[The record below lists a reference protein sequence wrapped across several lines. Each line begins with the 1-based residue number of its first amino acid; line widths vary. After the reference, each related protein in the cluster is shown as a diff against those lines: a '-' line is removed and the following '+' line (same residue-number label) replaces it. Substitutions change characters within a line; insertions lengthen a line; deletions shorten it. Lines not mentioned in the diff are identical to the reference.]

1 MSWKSVVL
9 QASLLIGASAS
20 AFKRLDSRQADGV
33 TWGDC
38 EFEAP
43 GLQCA
48 NLTVPLDYTE
58 PESNA
63 TLALQLLRVPAVAEQ
78 KKGSI
83 LFNFGGPGFASRG
96 TLAALAARFLALTG
110 GEYDLVAH
118 DPRGTGTTLTASC
131 FNTTAERQQFV
142 TVPMSVVPSTDD
154 ELALGR
160 LYGQTDVV
168 ANICNDFPGFAERGS
183 LIGTAFGARDLM
195 QIVDAIEDDGLLR
208 YWGISYGTALGTTVA
223 AMFPDR
229 IDRIIIDGVLNPH
242 QYFNSYEIEAWAD
255 TDRTF
260 FNILVECLKAPDL
273 CTLGSRRTNAKDLEK
288 DIYNLIDDL
297 REEPLVSGTTLIDS
311 SAVLTFIRFAQ
322 YSPETYPAMATAL
335 EALLAGNTTEFARIY
350 NNFID
355 LGLILT
361 LTPDESPF
369 AITCGDKELPEQ
381 TFIEM
386 APVFE
391 ALEEESRLLG
401 SHGHILASICQNW
414 DIQAKERYT
423 GNFEATTRH
432 PMLIIGNTFDPATP
446 LRSAQNV
453 SASFEGSV
461 VLEHGG
467 FGHGSTSH
475 GSACTINAIR
485 NYFSNGTLPEPG
497 TVCEVDYAPF
507 EPTTIDD
514 VLIEMEFL
522 PDSAEEA

>member
-1 MSWKSVVL
+1 MSWKSFAL
-9 QASLLIGASAS
+9 QASLLIGASATP
-20 AFKRLDSRQADGV
+20 FTRLDSRHSDGV

-38 EFEAP
+38 EFEAQ
-43 GLQCA
+43 GLLCA
-48 NLTVPLDYTE
+48 NLSVPLDYTK
-58 PESNA
+58 PDSAA
-63 TLALQLLRVPAVAEQ
+63 TLDLQLLRVPAVTEK

-131 FNTTAERQQFV
+131 FNTTAERETFA
-142 TVPMSVVPSTDD
+142 
-154 ELALGR
+154 E
-160 LYGQTDVV
+160 VV
-168 ANICNDFPGFAERGS
+168 ANICNEFPGFAERGS
-183 LIGTAFGARDLM
+183 LIGTAFAARDLM
-195 QIVDAIEDDGLLR
+195 QIVDAIEEDGLLR
-208 YWGISYGTALGTTVA
+208 YWGISYGTALGATVA

-229 IDRIIIDGVLNPH
+229 IDRVIIDGILNPH

-273 CTLGSRRTNAKDLEK
+273 CALGSRRTDAIDLEK
-288 DIYNLIDDL
+288 DIYSLIDDL
-297 REEPLVSGTTLIDS
+297 REEPVVSGTTLIDS

-335 EALLAGNTTEFARIY
+335 EALLAGNATEFARIY

-361 LTPDESPF
+361 LTADESPF
-369 AITCGDKELPEQ
+369 AITCGDKELPKK
-381 TFIEM
+381 TFSEM
-386 APVFE
+386 ATVFE

-414 DIQAKERYT
+414 DIQAKERYM

-485 NYFSNGTLPEPG
+485 SYFSNGTLPEPG

-507 EPTTIDD
+507 QPVTIDNL
-514 VLIEMEFL
+514 LIELGYL
-522 PDSAEEA
+522 PEPVEEVQTTK